1 MEKLLLIGI
10 DTRSMLNSALK
21 LDYDVYSTSYFS
33 TSDTPTIKNQKI
45 ILNESNGESC
55 GIFED
60 QFSSENILD
69 ISKDYLEEVDYIIP
83 ISGVSPSDFPSRYKK
98 KILGN
103 AEVENIENKFN
114 FYKKI
119 KDEFLTP
126 MTFRLTD
133 IDEAFEI
140 SKNYEGVQFILKP
153 VQGSGGYDVT
163 LLDNVEYL
171 QFGDNEFILQE
182 YVSGTNL
189 SSSVLASKN
198 DAKAI
203 IHSRLLSEHDFGKN
217 NDFRYIGNIVPLTD
231 ESIMAKVNDLEGII
245 EEMKTTSEMLAH
257 KFNLIGSNGVDY
269 ILSENGLYVIEINP
283 RIQGTFECV
292 EKSLGINMLEAH
304 IKACQG
310 EIIEIPKPQYYSYK
324 KVIYSPARMKYE
336 KIDLDNIYDLPH
348 IGSITEKEEPLL
360 TIIDKDKDFRK
371 LFEKVELSSKIVNDL
386 ARKVQQDGK

>member
-21 LDYDVYSTSYFS
+21 LDYDIYSTSYFS

-45 ILNESNGESC
+45 ILNESDGESC

-60 QFSSENILD
+60 QFSSQNILD
-69 ISKDYLEEVDYIIP
+69 MSKDYLDEVDYIIP
-83 ISGVSPSDFPSRYKK
+83 ISGVSPSDFPRGYKK

-103 AEVENIENKFN
+103 VDVQNIENKFR

-133 IDEAFEI
+133 IAEAFEI
-140 SKNYEGVQFILKP
+140 SQSYDDIQFILKP
-153 VQGSGGYDVT
+153 VQGSGGYDIS
-163 LLDNVEYL
+163 LLDNVEDL
-171 QFGDNEFILQE
+171 EFNDEEFILQE
-182 YVSGTNL
+182 YVDGINL
-189 SSSVLASKN
+189 SSSVLASKS
-198 DAKAI
+198 DAKTV
-203 IHSRLLSEHDFGKN
+203 IHSRLLTEIDFGKN

-231 ESIMAKVNDLEGII
+231 ESIMANVNDLERTLD
-245 EEMKTTSEMLAH
+245 EMTATSEMLAH
-257 KFNLIGSNGVDY
+257 KFNLVGSNGVDY
-269 ILSENGLYVIEINP
+269 ILNEKGLYVIEVNP

-310 EIIEIPKPQYYSYK
+310 EIIEIPKPEYYSYK
-324 KVIYSPARMKYE
+324 KIIYSPTRMKYE

-360 TIIDKDKDFRK
+360 TIIDKDKDFKK
-371 LFEKVELSSKIVNDL
+371 LYEKVELASEKVNNI